1 MWLCDFMRQQ
11 VYEKECWGLGKEEEG
26 VRFKRWFFVIRK
38 GKGGWGLW
46 WEEFLIVFIVAMGI
60 NFLMLVA

>member
-1 MWLCDFMRQQ
+1 M
-11 VYEKECWGLGKEEEG
+11 GKEEEG
-26 VRFKRWFFVIRK
+26 VRLKRWFFVIRK

-60 NFLMLVA
+60 NFLMLID